1 MADELSGFG
10 FGQNFPASEPDGLGR
25 GQQTGK
31 LVQPELRLRFEI
43 CPQGI
48 GNLFGALAK
57 ARKVFK
63 PVLKTSSNP
72 FFKSKYADLAEVIDA
87 TKDGLSDNDL
97 AITQPCCFLKSD
109 QSVEVHTFMG
119 HKSGEWIHSI
129 LEMPVTKQDAQGV
142 GSAITYGRRYA
153 YSGMVSVASE
163 VDDDGE
169 GAVARPAKE
178 INPVEYDKRTESPT
192 CIAEFQINA
201 LRDALQTSGKTE
213 EDLKTYLGLA
223 GYKRLQDVLKSDF
236 NDLIKWA
243 NTKSHPDGKAPA
255 KGGYNWPAVFA
266 KAREKGYSESD
277 VKDYYKTTYG
287 VESGTQLTAKQF
299 AELSVTVSQWKTN
312 QP

>member
-1 MADELSGFG
+1 MTEQGVRT
-10 FGQNFPASEPDGLGR
+10 FPTSEPDSLGM
-25 GQQTGK
+25 TEK

-97 AITQPCCFLKSD
+97 AITQPCCFLKPD
-109 QSVEVHTFMG
+109 QTVEVHTFMG

-129 LEMPVTKQDAQGV
+129 LEMPVGKQDAQGV

-169 GAVARPAKE
+169 GAVARSPKE
-178 INPVEYDKRTESPT
+178 VDPVEYDKRTEGQT
-192 CIAEFQINA
+192 CIAEFQIKA
-201 LRDALQTSGKTE
+201 LREALERSGKTE
-213 EDLKTYLGLA
+213 TDLTTYLGLA
-223 GYKRLQDVLKSDF
+223 AYKKLSDVLKSDF
-236 NDLIKWA
+236 NDLLKWA
-243 NTKSHPDGKAPA
+243 NSKGKVAPVENRHMNGS
-255 KGGYNWPAVFA
+255 KGKQGYNWPALFA

-277 VKDYYKTTYG
+277 VKDYYKATYK
-287 VESGTQLTAKQF
+287 VESGTELSPKAF
-299 AELSVTVSQWKTN
+299 AELMVTVTQWTDN
-312 QP
+312 QPA